1 MKEEDLGESM
11 GKCKEKLSTKLQQYK
26 GEVRSLVSSWETT
39 EPGNVPASGK
49 DKFIVSDAEKRT
61 KSKR

>member
-1 MKEEDLGESM
+1 M